1 MRKRTAGTVLCV
13 CRGGQA
19 WQTQIV
25 LYVREGEHKHGTN
38 AVWFY
43 VCVGDRT
50 GIVFCTCR
58 RRQERHKHS
67 FVWWGEQ
74 SRHKHSFFG
83 RGDKYGTSTA
93 CFLRAGGERKHGT
106 NAIFFVYVMDGK
118 AQRRHSFWCTAQA
131 QLVLCVRDGRHKHGT
146 NAVLFVCG
154 GGRGQAW
161 KTHTVVLC
169 AGKGA
174 KHGTTHSLFCGGGAV
189 KNDKCTFFCSWR
201 RGRTSMAQSAVLCV
215 CERRESEHGTNTVFV
230 RGGGGQARHKHTVF
244 VWGHKHKLFV
254 CGREGTSTAQT

>member
-74 SRHKHSFFG
+74 SRHKHSFFA

-106 NAIFFVYVMDGK
+106 NAIFFCVCDGWE
-118 AQRRHSFWCTAQA
+118 STAQA
-131 QLVLCVRDGRHKHGT
+131 QFLVYGTSTTCFVRAGWQAQARHKRS
-146 NAVLFVCG
+146 FVCVWG
-154 GGRGQAW
+154 GE
-161 KTHTVVLC
+161 
-169 AGKGA
+169 
-174 KHGTTHSLFCGGGAV
+174 GTSMENTHSC
-189 KNDKCTFFCSWR
+189 
-201 RGRTSMAQSAVLCV
+201 
-215 CERRESEHGTNTVFV
+215 FV
-230 RGGGGQARHKHTVF
+230 RGEGGQARHNT
-244 VWGHKHKLFV
+244 
-254 CGREGTSTAQT
+254 